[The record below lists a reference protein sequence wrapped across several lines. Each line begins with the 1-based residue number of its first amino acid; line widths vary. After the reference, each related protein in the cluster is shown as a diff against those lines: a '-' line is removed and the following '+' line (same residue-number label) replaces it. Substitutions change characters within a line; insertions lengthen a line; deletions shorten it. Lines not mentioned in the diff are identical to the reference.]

1 MLDVFNRYP
10 NYNNKDHTTQVMKYI
25 FPKQFG
31 LHNVF
36 TSTVDPRETAQP
48 FKDYTLREQEISQ
61 VERQTLLKL
70 NSDKIDP
77 RNAKQHLPKRLRGS
91 AFNLVR
97 KLQKLHSQCSY
108 HELFK
113 HYCPRPQ
120 FKGHE
125 RRKRT
130 MEKLTSPATKTS
142 MPPITQVSQNF
153 SSSNSISVTPKLP
166 AAPSNLSCTSLATPH
181 SDVSAFCRAVLAKVI
196 PDRFWGESA
205 QGLKNKEV
213 VMSHVDKF
221 IRLRRFE
228 NMSLH
233 TVCQRLKVNCPL
245 SDHHLTLISADKS
258 HSMVDAGQR
267 KSYYKSLRF
276 GHAEAQRII
285 PRISLLLFRLAIDP
299 FDPLQFS
306 CYGV

>member
-1 MLDVFNRYP
+1 MRY
-10 NYNNKDHTTQVMKYI
+10 M

-48 FKDYTLREQEISQ
+48 FKDYTLREQEISE
-61 VERQTLLKL
+61 VERRTLLKL
-70 NSDKIDP
+70 NSDNIDP

-91 AFNLVR
+91 AFNLIR
-97 KLQKLHSQCSY
+97 KLQRLHSQCSY

-113 HYCPRPQ
+113 HYCPKPQ
-120 FKGHE
+120 SKGHE

-130 MEKLTSPATKTS
+130 MEKHTITATKTS
-142 MPPITQVSQNF
+142 MTPITQVSQTLW
-153 SSSNSISVTPKLP
+153 SSNSIPVTPKLP
-166 AAPSNLSCTSLATPH
+166 AAPSNPSFPSLATPH
-181 SDVSAFCRAVLAKVI
+181 SDVSAFCRAVLVKVI
-196 PDRFWGESA
+196 PERFWGDGE
-205 QGLKNKEV
+205 QGLENKRV

-233 TVCQRLKVNCPL
+233 TVCQRLKVNCSPPDQH
-245 SDHHLTLISADKS
+245 STLISADKS
-258 HSMVDAGQR
+258 NSMVDASQHEP
-267 KSYYKSLRF
+267 YYKSFRF

-285 PRISLLLFRLAIDP
+285 PRIPLLCFRLTIDP

-306 CYGV
+306 CNGV

>member
-1 MLDVFNRYP
+1 M
-10 NYNNKDHTTQVMKYI
+10 

-36 TSTVDPRETAQP
+36 TSTVNPRETAQP

-61 VERQTLLKL
+61 VERRTVLKL
-70 NSDKIDP
+70 NSDEIDP
-77 RNAKQHLPKRLRGS
+77 RNAKRHLPKRLRGS
-91 AFNLVR
+91 AFNLVK
-97 KLQKLHSQCSY
+97 KLQRLHSHCSY

-113 HYCPRPQ
+113 HYCPKPQ

-125 RRKRT
+125 RRKPT

-142 MPPITQVSQNF
+142 MPLITQVSQTL
-153 SSSNSISVTPKLP
+153 SSSNPLLVTAKLP
-166 AAPSNLSCTSLATPH
+166 VAPSKPSFTSLATPH
-181 SDVSAFCRAVLAKVI
+181 SDVSAFCRAVLIKVI
-196 PDRFWGESA
+196 PDRFWGDGV
-205 QGLKNKEV
+205 QGLENKGT

-228 NMSLH
+228 KMSLH
-233 TVCQRLKVNCPL
+233 TVYQRLKVNCSPP
-245 SDHHLTLISADKS
+245 DYHPTLISADKS
-258 HSMVDAGQR
+258 YSMVDASQR
-267 KSYYKSLRF
+267 NTYDKSLRF

-285 PRISLLLFRLAIDP
+285 PRISLLCFRLAIDP

>member
-1 MLDVFNRYP
+1 M
-10 NYNNKDHTTQVMKYI
+10 

-36 TSTVDPRETAQP
+36 TSTVDLRETAQP

-61 VERQTLLKL
+61 VERRTLLKL
-70 NSDKIDP
+70 NSDNIDST
-77 RNAKQHLPKRLRGS
+77 NAKQHLPKRLRGC

-97 KLQKLHSQCSY
+97 KLQRLHSQCSY

-113 HYCPRPQ
+113 HYCPKPQ

-130 MEKLTSPATKTS
+130 MEKLTSPA
-142 MPPITQVSQNF
+142 MPPITQVSQTL
-153 SSSNSISVTPKLP
+153 SSSNSISVAPKLP
-166 AAPSNLSCTSLATPH
+166 VASSNPSFTSLATPH
-181 SDVSAFCRAVLAKVI
+181 SDVSAFCRAVLVKVI
-196 PDRFWGESA
+196 PDRFWGDGA
-205 QGLKNKEV
+205 QGLENKGV
-213 VMSHVDKF
+213 VMRHVDEF

-233 TVCQRLKVNCPL
+233 TVYQRLKVNCSPA
-245 SDHHLTLISADKS
+245 DHHLTLISADQS
-258 HSMVDAGQR
+258 HSMADISQR
-267 KSYYKSLRF
+267 RIYYKSFSF
-276 GHAEAQRII
+276 GHAEAQGII
-285 PRISLLLFRLAIDP
+285 SRISLLCFRLTINP

-306 CYGV
+306 RYGIQCSPESSILLPT

>member
-1 MLDVFNRYP
+1 MLDVFNRYSD
-10 NYNNKDHTTQVMKYI
+10 YNNKDHTTQVMKYM

-36 TSTVDPRETAQP
+36 TSAVDPSETAQP

-61 VERQTLLKL
+61 VERRTLLKL

-113 HYCPRPQ
+113 HYCPKPQ

-125 RRKRT
+125 WRKRT
-130 MEKLTSPATKTS
+130 MEKPTGPATKTS
-142 MPPITQVSQNF
+142 MPPITQVSQTL

-166 AAPSNLSCTSLATPH
+166 AAPSNPSFTSLATPQ
-181 SDVSAFCRAVLAKVI
+181 SDVSAFCRAVLVKVI
-196 PDRFWGESA
+196 PDRFWGDSA
-205 QGLKNKEV
+205 QGLENKGV
-213 VMSHVDKF
+213 VMEHVDKF

-233 TVCQRLKVNCPL
+233 TVCQRMKVNCSPPY
-245 SDHHLTLISADKS
+245 HQITLISADKS
-258 HSMVDAGQR
+258 HSMVDASQR
-267 KSYYKSLRF
+267 KTYYKSLRF
-276 GHAEAQRII
+276 GHAEAQRVI
-285 PRISLLLFRLAIDP
+285 PRISLLCF
-299 FDPLQFS
+299 
-306 CYGV
+306 